1 MSPWTGSTGVDP
13 TSVLDAASE
22 AQPIA
27 ALDNLPADRIR
38 PDEW

>member
-1 MSPWTGSTGVDP
+1 MSPWIGSTEVEP
-13 TSVLDAASE
+13 TSVLDAGSE
-22 AQPIA
+22 KLLIA